1 MKKLK
6 LSEVIKKL
14 QEAEKVCGSDGEI
27 NISISSD
34 PIIHDIVDILYDEKG
49 VTIYNY

>member
-6 LSEVIKKL
+6 LSEVIKIL
-14 QEAEKVCGSDGEI
+14 QEAEKVCGGDSEI
-27 NISISSD
+27 IISISSD
-34 PIIHDIVDILYDEKG
+34 PAIHNVLDVLYDEKG